1 MKFAL
6 PPSASRLVSSGSL
19 PSVSVRRNGG
29 WWFCNRCH
37 QTQKRLSPVDAL
49 LSKRQYHGTYNLRS
63 TKTTRHR
70 ADVSGAMNAAKRN
83 NTSSSSSSSSS
94 KRTRAI
100 KVAAASGTVAVAL
113 FAFWD
118 DIKHTY
124 AAAERTGRVVTAL
137 AICIN
142 E

>member
-6 PPSASRLVSSGSL
+6 PPSASASRLPSLGSL

-29 WWFCNRCH
+29 WWFCNKCH
-37 QTQKRLSPVDAL
+37 TQGRSSPVDAL
-49 LSKRQYHGTYNLRS
+49 LSKRQYHGTYYLRNS
-63 TKTTRHR
+63 KTSRQNINASETL
-70 ADVSGAMNAAKRN
+70 NAATRN
-83 NTSSSSSSSSS
+83 NTSSSSSSS

-100 KVAAASGTVAVAL
+100 RLAAAGGTVAVAL

-124 AAAERTGRVVTAL
+124 AAAERTSRVVTAL

>member
-1 MKFAL
+1 L
-6 PPSASRLVSSGSL
+6 
-19 PSVSVRRNGG
+19 
-29 WWFCNRCH
+29 
-37 QTQKRLSPVDAL
+37 
-49 LSKRQYHGTYNLRS
+49 
-63 TKTTRHR
+63 
-70 ADVSGAMNAAKRN
+70 NAAARN
-83 NTSSSSSSSSS
+83 NTSS

-100 KVAAASGTVAVAL
+100 QLAAAGGTVGVAL